1 MAWTSDQ
8 LSKLEEAIA
17 QGSLTVKYADKQV
30 TYRSLDEMLRIRD
43 LMRTDIGVADKS
55 RGGRVYPSFSK
66 GFNCG

>member
-8 LSKLEEAIA
+8 LSKIEDAIA

-43 LMRTDIGVADKS
+43 LMRKDLGATSSS
-55 RGGRVYPSFSK
+55 RGTIVYPGFSK
-66 GFNCG
+66 GFDSG